1 MRRRRIPLSTIAR
14 TTARRVERRK
24 LLLRV
29 LTRHSQADV
38 ARALNVNPERVHSW
52 ATGTLTVPE
61 RFVSA
66 LEGLVVPTG

>member
-1 MRRRRIPLSTIAR
+1 
-14 TTARRVERRK
+14 
-24 LLLRV
+24 LLRV